1 MISSMQIWW
10 SGANKLWPVYQ
21 LWQTH
26 YKLRTSQFTVKYIND
41 SVWPV
46 INNISRGW
54 WRLVSSINTLQN
66 LKDIQYV
73 LQVWLKTSSRP
84 LNWDTAMTAKTKL
97 RTHCNAAMF
106 APSRWGGSA
115 AATSALGNTRFDK
128 YYIGLELRCPQPL
141 QGLEGVEDLHT
152 TEQTG
157 EKSDMRGESQQW
169 CIRLSTQWA
178 DLMWLPALI
187 QSANRCSL
195 QDLELMT
202 CRDSALWYIWMYIK
216 QDVLRDCNMT
226 PTSGC
231 TSTTHILFLACTER
245 IASILVP
252 YWFSLYSPCSMNLET
267 NVQKFYCNESS
278 FCGRRV
284 QMAERTI
291 YFWIVFHGFML

>member
-157 EKSDMRGESQQW
+157 VKNLTWEERVNSDASDSPRSEQIWCGCLPSSSQQ
-169 CIRLSTQWA
+169 TA
-178 DLMWLPALI
+178 A
-187 QSANRCSL
+187 A
-195 QDLELMT
+195 
-202 CRDSALWYIWMYIK
+202 CRIWNSWHVVIVHC
-216 QDVLRDCNMT
+216 DT
-226 PTSGC
+226 FGC
-231 TSTTHILFLACTER
+231 TLNKTCSEIVTWPLPQAARPLHT
-245 IASILVP
+245 S
-252 YWFSLYSPCSMNLET
+252 YSWPAQS
-267 NVQKFYCNESS
+267 
-278 FCGRRV
+278 G
-284 QMAERTI
+284 
-291 YFWIVFHGFML
+291 